1 MVSSIDPAL
10 AEVWRGDYLEAV
22 HHGSVAIVGPGG
34 VRLALGDA
42 TTPFLSRSAVK
53 PLQAVAMLRHGLD
66 LEGPELALAGASH
79 DGEPF
84 HVDGALSILDGAGLS
99 PADLQNTQDFPSR
112 EPLTAW
118 LAAGRGKESIAH
130 NCSGK
135 HAAMVRTCVRAG
147 WPTDTYRDP
156 SHPLQLAI
164 RQELTTQTGEPV
176 GDPVVDGCGA
186 PAFPTTLV
194 GLARAFGRVAAA
206 DEGPEKE
213 LADAFRAHPEY
224 ASGTRRDEV
233 TYHREVP
240 GLVCKAGAEGT
251 LAIGLPDGTG
261 VAIKVSDGRHRATV
275 PVAVAILKA
284 LGHSTPALAELDP
297 EPVLGH
303 GEKVGRLVATD
314 LLTQALEGTALVS

>member
-22 HHGSVAIVGPGG
+22 HHGSVAIVGPDG

-66 LEGPELALAGASH
+66 LEGHELALAGASH
-79 DGEPF
+79 DGEAI
-84 HVDGALSILDGAGLS
+84 HVDGALSILEGAGLS
-99 PADLQNTQDFPSR
+99 PADLQNTPDFPSR

-135 HAAMVRTCVRAG
+135 HSAMVRTCVRAG
-147 WPTDTYRDP
+147 WPTDSYRDP
-156 SHPLQLAI
+156 EHPLQLAI
-164 RQELTTQTGEPV
+164 RRELVTQTGEPV
-176 GDPVVDGCGA
+176 REPVVDGCGA
-186 PAFPTTLV
+186 PAFPTSLL
-194 GLARAFGRVAAA
+194 GLARAFGRVAGAA
-206 DEGPEKE
+206 EGPEKQ

-224 ASGTRRDEV
+224 ASGTNRDEV
-233 TYHREVP
+233 VYHREVP

-251 LAIGLPDGTG
+251 LAIGLADGTG
-261 VAIKVSDGRHRATV
+261 VAIKISDGRHRATV
-275 PVAVAILKA
+275 PVAVAVLGR
-284 LGHSTPALAELDP
+284 LGHSTPTLAELDP

-303 GEKVGRLVATD
+303 GTKVGRLVAAES
-314 LLTQALEGTALVS
+314 LLAALTK